1 MRNLRALT
9 IFLTAA
15 VTIALLTSCVERK
28 PDRLARKESPVA
40 TRLKEMVTAQD
51 KLVADP
57 TVPEQTKLDS
67 MLVFRNETLD
77 LISQALVREP
87 EDQYQ
92 AALIL
97 QASNTPTGAESCL
110 LAYYLA
116 TQAAKKGLDRAR
128 FLAAA
133 AYDRYMVHRGL
144 PQRYGTQYITDTNG
158 VMTLYPVDT
167 TFPDSARIALDVP
180 RLDQQVKVIDRRK
193 DQQGRVLKPIH

>member
-1 MRNLRALT
+1 MRNFKALT

-15 VTIALLTSCVERK
+15 ITIALLASCVERK
-28 PDRLARKESPVA
+28 PERLAKKDSPVSG
-40 TRLKEMVTAQD
+40 RLKEMVAAQD
-51 KLVADP
+51 KLVANP
-57 TVPEQTKLDS
+57 TVSDQTKLDS
-67 MLVFRNETLD
+67 MLVFREETLN

-97 QASNTPTGAESCL
+97 QASNAPTGAESCL

-116 TQAAKKGLDRAR
+116 MQAAEKGLDQGR

-133 AYDRYMVHRGL
+133 AYDRYLVHCGL
-144 PQRYGTQYITDTNG
+144 PQRYGTQYVTDTNG
-158 VMTLYPVDT
+158 IMTLYPVDT
-167 TFPDSARIALDVP
+167 TFPDSERVALDVP

-193 DQQGRVLKPIH
+193 EQQGSGLKPIH